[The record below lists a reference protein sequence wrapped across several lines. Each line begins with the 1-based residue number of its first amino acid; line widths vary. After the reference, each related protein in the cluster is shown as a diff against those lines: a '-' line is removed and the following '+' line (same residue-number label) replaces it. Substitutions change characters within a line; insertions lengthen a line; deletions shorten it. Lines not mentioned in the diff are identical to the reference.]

1 MIYCSNCGNRVVEK
15 TPEGDSRPRHVCEA
29 CDMVHYQN
37 PNIVAGC
44 IPVWEN
50 RLLLCK
56 RAIEPRYGLW
66 TLPAGFMEN
75 GESTEQAAARETLEE
90 ACARVEKLRLY
101 GVFSIPQI
109 NQVYMMFRAS
119 LQSEDYDS
127 GPESLDVR
135 LFEEHEI
142 PWDELAFPVV
152 RLTLERYF
160 QDIKA
165 EHFPVHVENIT
176 RHPARPG

>member
-15 TPEGDSRPRHVCEA
+15 TPEGDSRLRHVCEA
-29 CDMVHYQN
+29 CNIVHYQN
-37 PNIVAGC
+37 PKIVAGC
-44 IPVWEN
+44 IPVWDN

-90 ACARVEKLRLY
+90 ACASVEKLKLY

-119 LQSEDYDS
+119 LQSEDYHS

-152 RLTLERYF
+152 KLTLERYF
-160 QDIKA
+160 QDINA
-165 EHFPVHVENIT
+165 DHFPVYVENIM
-176 RHPARPG
+176 RHPARPR

>member
-15 TPEGDSRPRHVCEA
+15 TPEGDSRLRHVCEA
-29 CDMVHYQN
+29 CNIVHYQN
-37 PNIVAGC
+37 PKIVAGC
-44 IPVWEN
+44 IPVWDN

-90 ACARVEKLRLY
+90 ACASVVKLKLY

-119 LQSEDYDS
+119 LQSEDYHS

-152 RLTLERYF
+152 KLTLERYF

-165 EHFPVHVENIT
+165 EHFPVYVENIM
-176 RHPARPG
+176 RHPARPR

>member
-15 TPEGDSRPRHVCEA
+15 TPEGDSRLRHVCEA
-29 CDMVHYQN
+29 CDIVHYQN
-37 PNIVAGC
+37 PKIVAGC
-44 IPVWEN
+44 IPVRGN

-56 RAIEPRYGLW
+56 RAIEPHYGLW

-90 ACARVEKLRLY
+90 ACASVEELKLY

-119 LQSEDYDS
+119 LPYEDYNS

-142 PWDELAFPVV
+142 PWDELAFPVI

-165 EHFPVHVENIT
+165 DHFPVYVENII
-176 RHPARPG
+176 RHPARP

>member
-29 CDMVHYQN
+29 CNIVHYQN
-37 PNIVAGC
+37 PKIVAGC
-44 IPVWEN
+44 IPVWDN

-90 ACARVEKLRLY
+90 ACASVEKLKLY

-119 LQSEDYDS
+119 LQSEDYHS
-127 GPESLDVR
+127 GAESLDVR

-152 RLTLERYF
+152 KLTLERYF

-165 EHFPVHVENIT
+165 DHFPVYVENIM
-176 RHPARPG
+176 RHPARPR